1 MKRAMRVSA
10 GLGLLLVATVSVAAE
25 EQGPA
30 PIAANLTA
38 QFYDVAEETVDI
50 QVLRQTPLAATVVA
64 TAPGGHECTYDL
76 VPAPAETQVQHGW
89 LIAHTS
95 CKSEGSEF

>member
-1 MKRAMRVSA
+1 MKRAIAVSA

-25 EQGPA
+25 VQGPA
-30 PIAANLTA
+30 PVAANITA
-38 QFYDVAEETVDI
+38 QFYDVAEGAVDI
-50 QVLRQTPLAATVVA
+50 QVLQQSALAATVVA
-64 TAPGGHECTYDL
+64 IAPGGHVCTYDL

>member
-1 MKRAMRVSA
+1 MKRAVGVNA

-30 PIAANLTA
+30 PVAANLTA
-38 QFYDVAEETVDI
+38 QFYDVAESAVDI
-50 QVLRQTPLAATVVA
+50 QVLQQSALAATVVA
-64 TAPGGHECTYDL
+64 TAPGGHVCTYEM
-76 VPAPAETQVQHGW
+76 VPAPADSQAPHGW

-95 CKSEGSEF
+95 CKS